1 MKECTIIVKKVYRAK
16 KSRIITKHSVKLSEE
31 ALISLSLL
39 VSECV
44 YCNGDLSLRELFD
57 ALWED

>member
-1 MKECTIIVKKVYRAK
+1 MKECTIIVKKVYETK
-16 KSRIITKHSVKLSEE
+16 KTRTTTERKVVISEE

-44 YCNGDLSLRELFD
+44 YCNGDKSLRELFN